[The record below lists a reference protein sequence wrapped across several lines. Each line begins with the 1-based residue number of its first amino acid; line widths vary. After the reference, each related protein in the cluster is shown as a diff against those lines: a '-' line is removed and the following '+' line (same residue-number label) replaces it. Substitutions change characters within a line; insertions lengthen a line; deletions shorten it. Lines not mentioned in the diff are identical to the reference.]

1 VAIGGIEAIGLVID
15 KLGLSG
21 GPWDIVSAA
30 AGDIGVFGYM
40 IVALFVLT
48 WLVSRL
54 VYRLKGPHKIS
65 A

>member
-1 VAIGGIEAIGLVID
+1 MTRGNTGNNCHWLRAAVI
-15 KLGLSG
+15 S
-21 GPWDIVSAA
+21 DIVSAA

-48 WLVSRL
+48 WLVSLL